1 MSPHGGRQNHESVMA
16 MLKNGQKCR
25 VRLANKRRICY
36 WTMHESPQ
44 VHGVLLRPDGGVEHA
59 IEVTVDSLYEAVAQG
74 LRVFREN
81 DWIDEVGHGQ
91 TTISVAVR
99 QPEVLHKVRVQDFER
114 WLESQGRTPAE
125 MSLKARLRELL
136 SEVTRVASKTARNRT

>member
-1 MSPHGGRQNHESVMA
+1 MSYCDLN
-16 MLKNGQKCR
+16 
-25 VRLANKRRICY
+25 
-36 WTMHESPQ
+36 
-44 VHGVLLRPDGGVEHA
+44 DVEHA
-59 IEVTVDSLYEAVAQG
+59 VEVSAGSLYEAVAQG

-81 DWIDEVGHGQ
+81 DWIDEMGRGQ
-91 TTISVAVR
+91 TTISVAVSH
-99 QPEVLHKVRVQDFER
+99 PEVQHKVRIQDFER